1 MTNNIKKT
9 VLMMALSSLAIIEL
23 ALVEITRHL
32 AHFLLQCRTCINQL
46 A

>member
-23 ALVEITRHL
+23 GLVYVATL
-32 AHFLLQCRTCINQL
+32 VS
-46 A
+46 